1 MCDLL
6 SPTGVLCFEV
16 GLLGG
21 ISPSWYPLVGSIG
34 LGQHLWLY
42 SDRAFRKLMQK
53 AGLEIVRIQY
63 FGLAPQVIG
72 GKILGVLNKRLLR
85 PALQSIDR
93 NIADRALRWK
103 ESGINFLRYRAGAL
117 LPHLGPQTLLVVAK
131 PRVAKPMN
139 VQ

>member
-21 ISPSWYPLVGSIG
+21 ISPSWYSLVGSVG

-42 SDRAFRKLMQK
+42 SDRAFKNLMQK

-72 GKILGVLNKRLLR
+72 GKILGILSKRVLR
-85 PALQSIDR
+85 PTLQTFSHDGG
-93 NIADRALRWK
+93 DRAQRSK
-103 ESGINFLRYRAGAL
+103 ASGENFLRYRVGAL
-117 LPHLGPQTLLVVAK
+117 LPHVGPQTLLVVA
-131 PRVAKPMN
+131 RPMRAH
-139 VQ
+139 